1 MARTFRAFVAVV
13 TGAVAFSGTDLAS
26 PLAAIWSGIVAA
38 VETDEADQHRQA
50 LAFLKAAYDRLEA
63 QIRAAPNRPGIN
75 SLRSE
80 QAAVMQRIRE
90 EVALLAGN
98 IPPEIALLLTS
109 AGSTQPVARAAAG
122 APL

>member
-1 MARTFRAFVAVV
+1 MHEVAIRPEIIERVLARR
-13 TGAVAFSGTDLAS
+13 GRLH
-26 PLAAIWSGIVAA
+26 L
-38 VETDEADQHRQA
+38 
-50 LAFLKAAYDRLEA
+50 YDRLEA
-63 QIRAAPNRPGIN
+63 QIRSGPNRPGVI

-90 EVALLAGN
+90 EVLFLAGD

-109 AGSTQPVARAAAG
+109 AGSTQPVNRAAAG